1 MWAIWLISHMAI
13 FLYNFAITCFRLT
26 LWLISP
32 VHQKARQMV
41 QGRKQWI
48 KKLSHDI
55 QGLDNPVVWFHCA
68 SLGEFEQGR
77 PLLESFIKLYPGYKV
92 LLTFYSPSGY
102 EIRKNY
108 QYAHAVHYLPWDTAD
123 NAREFYDLVKPAA
136 AFLIKYEFWYH
147 FIHEAKNTGVPLM
160 VCSAIFNEKQVFFRP
175 YGVLFRKILSDI
187 KHLFVQDRES
197 SQLLSGIGITSV
209 TVAGDTRVDRVAS
222 IIQETETN
230 PILEQFAGDSALFMV
245 GSSWPPDLE
254 VLQELVGKEQHLKF
268 VVAPHE
274 VGEKQLELI
283 ESTFKRASVRYSDF
297 DGSKEAEVLIID
309 TIGILSHLYRYG
321 KYAYI
326 GGAFG
331 KGLHNILEPAT
342 FGLPLFFGNDNYQQF
357 AEAEALVSLGGAFA
371 IGNGEELYHAYSK
384 LENDEASYQN
394 ASLVCAEY
402 IQKNTGA
409 TGKILDYVKDELRLK

>member
-1 MWAIWLISHMAI
+1 
-13 FLYNFAITCFRLT
+13 
-26 LWLISP
+26 
-32 VHQKARQMV
+32 MV
-41 QGRKQWI
+41 QGRKQWE
-48 KKLSHDI
+48 KKLFDDI
-55 QGLDNPVVWFHCA
+55 QGLDNPIVWFHCA

-77 PLLESFIKLYPGYKV
+77 PLLESFIQLYPRHKV

-108 QYAHAVHYLPWDTAD
+108 QHAHAVHYLPWDTAG
-123 NAREFYDLVKPAA
+123 NARKFYDLVKPAA

-147 FIHEAKNTGVPLM
+147 FIHEARNQGVPLM

-175 YGVLFRKILSDI
+175 YGALFRSMLGDTE
-187 KHLFVQDRES
+187 HLFVQDLRS
-197 SQLLSGIGITSV
+197 SQLLTGIGITSV

-222 IIQETETN
+222 IIRETKTI
-230 PILEQFAGDSALFMV
+230 PIIEQFARGSALFIV

-254 VLQELVGKEQHLKF
+254 VLQELIDKEQHLKF
-268 VVAPHE
+268 VIAPHE

-283 ESTFKRASVRYSDF
+283 ESKFKRTSVRYSDF
-297 DGSKEAEVLIID
+297 DRSKEAELLIID

-371 IGNGEELYHAYSK
+371 IGNGKELYHAYSK
-384 LENDEASYQN
+384 LENDEASYRS
-394 ASLVCAEY
+394 ASSVCTEY
-402 IQKNTGA
+402 IQENTGA
-409 TGKILDYVKDELRLK
+409 TRKILHYVKDELQLK